1 MNKKT
6 KFQLYKSFLNP
17 FSLILEE
24 DEVSNC
30 EHIYKDFFSAPMDF
44 KIDNFS
50 SQNPKQ
56 ETKNQEEI
64 IKTPEKTPKSL
75 FLPKISKEIN
85 SDIKDLSGYSNC
97 HLENP
102 VFPKKKLSLHISS
115 EKSSNQSFSREFST
129 NIQKNNIK
137 EEVLFDL
144 NNSDHALF
152 SDLMVPCFFSFRLIL
167 KFNLEGQTQPI

>member
-1 MNKKT
+1 MNNTT
-6 KFQLYKSFLNP
+6 KFQLYKSFINP

-30 EHIYKDFFSAPMDF
+30 EFIYKDFFSVPMEF
-44 KIDNFS
+44 KIDDFS
-50 SQNPKQ
+50 PQNLKQ
-56 ETKNQEEI
+56 EANQEEI
-64 IKTPEKTPKSL
+64 IKTPEKTPKCL
-75 FLPKISKEIN
+75 FLPKISKDIN
-85 SDIKDLSGYSNC
+85 SEIKDLSGYENC

-115 EKSSNQSFSREFST
+115 EKSSNQSFSREIST

-137 EEVLFDL
+137 GEALFDF

-152 SDLMVPCFFSFRLIL
+152 SDLVVPCFFFSPYSQI
-167 KFNLEGQTQPI
+167 

>member
-1 MNKKT
+1 MNNTT

-24 DEVSNC
+24 DEISNC
-30 EHIYKDFFSAPMDF
+30 ENIYKDFFSTPIDYKIEDF
-44 KIDNFS
+44 SPQI
-50 SQNPKQ
+50 PKQ
-56 ETKNQEEI
+56 ESQNQEEI
-64 IKTPEKTPKSL
+64 IQTPEKTPKSL

-85 SDIKDLSGYSNC
+85 NDVKDLSGYANC

-115 EKSSNQSFSREFST
+115 EKSSNQSFSREIST
-129 NIQKNNIK
+129 NIQKNNLK
-137 EEVLFDL
+137 EEVLFDF

-152 SDLMVPCFFSFRLIL
+152 ADLMVGALFFYFSPFSQI
-167 KFNLEGQTQPI
+167 FFF